1 MVYVLLSL
9 CRSKIGYFPDEILKY
24 RSLWHSNATMYQL
37 KIWERSPWVIKIGI
51 EPFSPFYRISC
62 EVCLSLWVFDR
73 DSLSHKKKELLPP
86 VLWPVFGSPEKGWN
100 HAINTLLVWNG
111 KLNPAVHVL
120 QETIWIIYR
129 LPKFKVFTN
138 SRKWTKFETIRKLYT
153 YYITHIERMSY
164 VELLK

>member
-1 MVYVLLSL
+1 M
-9 CRSKIGYFPDEILKY
+9 
-24 RSLWHSNATMYQL
+24 WHSNATMYQL

-73 DSLSHKKKELLPP
+73 DSLSHKKGTATP
-86 VLWPVFGSPEKGWN
+86 VLWPEKGWN
-100 HAINTLLVWNG
+100 HAINTLLVWNR

-120 QETIWIIYR
+120 QETIWVIYW

-153 YYITHIERMSY
+153 IWYLYWTYDLCRIAVSST
-164 VELLK
+164 